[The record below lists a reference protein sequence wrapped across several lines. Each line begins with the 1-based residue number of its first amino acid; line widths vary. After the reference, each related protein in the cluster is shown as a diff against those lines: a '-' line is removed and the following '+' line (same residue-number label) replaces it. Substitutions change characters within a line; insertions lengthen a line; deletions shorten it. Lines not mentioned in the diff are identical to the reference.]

1 MPDSIL
7 SRFRI
12 VLYEPQDP
20 VNIAGTI
27 RAMKNMGFSRLYLV
41 RPVEYDA
48 YRLEGIA
55 HDTVQIISDI
65 KRCAE
70 LEEALDGCVS
80 VAGFTARRRAA
91 KRDVVT
97 PRAAAADLL
106 ELAGEGDVALLF
118 GREDKGLP
126 NEILDRA
133 HIVVTIPTTDHA
145 SLNLAQAVL
154 LGVYEL
160 HVAAADAT
168 RTLAPPRKD
177 APPATT
183 EEYEQLFADAE
194 LGLYAIDFFQDALP
208 RAHHALAANHLF
220 SRASGWKG
228 TCTAARRLH
237 RDSANCRAH
246 SRQEIQEE
254 KSLTVATLRQTM
266 AVRIFRRVEAL

>member
-1 MPDSIL
+1 MPASIL

-55 HDTVQIISDI
+55 HDTVEIISGI
-65 KRCAE
+65 TRCTG

-91 KRDVVT
+91 KRDVLT
-97 PRAAAADLL
+97 PRAAASDLL
-106 ELAGEGDVALLF
+106 DFAAEGDVALLF

-126 NEILDRA
+126 NEALDRA
-133 HIVVTIPTTDHA
+133 QVVVTIPTTSHA

-154 LGVYEL
+154 LGLYEL

-168 RTLAPPRKD
+168 RTLAPPRKH
-177 APPATT
+177 APPTA
-183 EEYEQLFADAE
+183 EEYELLFGDAE
-194 LGLYAIDFFQDALP
+194 LGLYAIDFFKTRYHEHIMRSLRTIFFRARPDGRELALL
-208 RAHHALAANHLF
+208 RAVF
-220 SRASGWKG
+220 I
-228 TCTAARRLH
+228 
-237 RDSANCRAH
+237 
-246 SRQEIQEE
+246 EIQR
-254 KSLTVATLRQTM
+254 TVE
-266 AVRIFRRVEAL
+266 RIRGNKFTKKNP

>member
-7 SRFRI
+7 SRFRV
-12 VLYEPQDP
+12 VLFEPQDP

-27 RAMKNMGFSRLYLV
+27 RAMKNFGFGRLYLV

-65 KRCAE
+65 KRCE
-70 LEEALDGCVS
+70 DLDEALDGCIS

-97 PRAAAADLL
+97 PRALASDLL
-106 ELAGEGDVALLF
+106 GLAGEGDIALLF

-126 NEILDRA
+126 NEALDRA
-133 HIVVTIPTTDHA
+133 TIVVTIPTTSHA

-154 LGVYEL
+154 LSLYEL
-160 HVAAADAT
+160 HVAADDAT
-168 RTLAPPRKD
+168 RTLAPPRKH
-177 APPATT
+177 APPATV

-194 LGLYAIDFFQDALP
+194 QGLYAIDFFKTRYHEHIMRSLRTIFFRARPDGREIALL
-208 RAHHALAANHLF
+208 RAVF
-220 SRASGWKG
+220 I
-228 TCTAARRLH
+228 
-237 RDSANCRAH
+237 
-246 SRQEIQEE
+246 EIQR
-254 KSLTVATLRQTM
+254 TVE
-266 AVRIFRRVEAL
+266 RIAGRKFERKIP

>member
-1 MPDSIL
+1 MSDSIL
-7 SRFRI
+7 SRFRV

-55 HDTVQIISDI
+55 HDTVEIISNI

-70 LEEALDGCVS
+70 LEEALDGSVS

-91 KRDVVT
+91 KRDVLA
-97 PRAAAADLL
+97 PRAAASDLL
-106 ELAGEGDVALLF
+106 DFAVDGDVALLF

-126 NEILDRA
+126 NEALDRA
-133 HIVVTIPTTDHA
+133 QVVVTIPTTTHA

-154 LGVYEL
+154 LGLYEL

-168 RTLAPPRKD
+168 RTLAPPRKH
-177 APPATT
+177 APPATA
-183 EEYEQLFADAE
+183 EEYELLFGDTE
-194 LGLYAIDFFQDALP
+194 QGLYAIDFFKTRYHEHIMRSLRTIFFRARPDGRELALL
-208 RAHHALAANHLF
+208 RAVF
-220 SRASGWKG
+220 I
-228 TCTAARRLH
+228 
-237 RDSANCRAH
+237 
-246 SRQEIQEE
+246 EIQR
-254 KSLTVATLRQTM
+254 TVE
-266 AVRIFRRVEAL
+266 RIRGNKFTKKTP

>member
-1 MPDSIL
+1 ML

-20 VNIAGTI
+20 VNIAATI
-27 RAMKNMGFSRLYLV
+27 RAMKNMGFHRLYLV

-55 HDTVQIISDI
+55 HDTVDIISGI
-65 KRCAE
+65 TRCSE
-70 LEEALDGCVS
+70 LDEALEGCVT

-91 KRDVVT
+91 KRSVLT
-97 PRAAAADLL
+97 PREATSELLTRAD
-106 ELAGEGDVALLF
+106 EGDVALLF

-133 HIVVTIPTTDHA
+133 QLVVTIPTTEHA

-168 RTLAPPRKD
+168 RTLAPPRKH

-183 EEYEQLFADAE
+183 EQYEKLFEDAE
-194 LGLYAIDFFQDALP
+194 RGLYAIDFFKT
-208 RAHHALAANHLF
+208 RYHEHIM
-220 SRASGWKG
+220 R
-228 TCTAARRLH
+228 
-237 RDSANCRAH
+237 
-246 SRQEIQEE
+246 
-254 KSLTVATLRQTM
+254 SLRTI
-266 AVRIFRRVEAL
+266 IFRARPDGRELALLRAVFIEIVRTVDRVSRKRKDE

>member
-1 MPDSIL
+1 MSATIL
-7 SRFRI
+7 SRFRV

-55 HDTVQIISDI
+55 HDTVEIISGI
-65 KRCAE
+65 RRCAE

-91 KRDVVT
+91 KRDVFT
-97 PRAAAADLL
+97 PRAAASDLL
-106 ELAGEGDVALLF
+106 DFAADGDVALLF

-126 NEILDRA
+126 NEALDLA
-133 HIVVTIPTTDHA
+133 QVVVTIPTTSHA

-154 LGVYEL
+154 LGLYEL

-168 RTLAPPRKD
+168 RSLAPPRKH
-177 APPATT
+177 APPATA
-183 EEYEQLFADAE
+183 EEFELLFADAE
-194 LGLYAIDFFQDALP
+194 LGLHAIDFFKTRYHEHIMRSLRTIFFRARPDGRELALL
-208 RAHHALAANHLF
+208 RAVF
-220 SRASGWKG
+220 I
-228 TCTAARRLH
+228 
-237 RDSANCRAH
+237 
-246 SRQEIQEE
+246 EIQR
-254 KSLTVATLRQTM
+254 TVD
-266 AVRIFRRVEAL
+266 RIRGKKFTKKNS

>member
-1 MPDSIL
+1 MPSSIF

-27 RAMKNMGFSRLYLV
+27 RAMKNFGFGRLYLV
-41 RPVEYDA
+41 RPVDYDA

-65 KRCAE
+65 KRCAD
-70 LEEALDGCVS
+70 LDEALDGCIS

-97 PRAAAADLL
+97 PRELATDLL
-106 ELAGEGDVALLF
+106 GVADEGDIALLF

-126 NEILDRA
+126 NEALDRA
-133 HIVVTIPTTDHA
+133 QIVVTIPTTSHA

-154 LGVYEL
+154 LGLYEL
-160 HVAAADAT
+160 HVAADDAT
-168 RTLAPPRKD
+168 RTLAPPRKH
-177 APPATT
+177 APPATV

-194 LGLYAIDFFQDALP
+194 QGLYAIEFFKTRYHEHIMRSLRTIFFRARPDGREIALL
-208 RAHHALAANHLF
+208 RAVF
-220 SRASGWKG
+220 I
-228 TCTAARRLH
+228 
-237 RDSANCRAH
+237 
-246 SRQEIQEE
+246 EIQR
-254 KSLTVATLRQTM
+254 TVE
-266 AVRIFRRVEAL
+266 RIAGRKFNRKIP

>member
-1 MPDSIL
+1 MPASIL

-27 RAMKNMGFSRLYLV
+27 RAMKNFGFGRLYLV

-65 KRCAE
+65 KRCSD
-70 LEEALDGCVS
+70 LDEALDGCIS

-91 KRDVVT
+91 KRDVLT
-97 PRAAAADLL
+97 PRAAAAEML
-106 ELAGEGDVALLF
+106 ERADEGDVALLF

-126 NEILDRA
+126 NEALDRA
-133 HIVVTIPTTDHA
+133 QLVVTIPTTTHA
-145 SLNLAQAVL
+145 SLNLAQAAL
-154 LGVYEL
+154 LGLYEL

-168 RTLAPPRKD
+168 RTLAPPRKH

-183 EEYEQLFADAE
+183 EEYEELFADAE
-194 LGLYAIDFFQDALP
+194 LGLAAINFFKTRYHEHVMRSLRTIFFRARPDGRELALL
-208 RAHHALAANHLF
+208 RAVF
-220 SRASGWKG
+220 I
-228 TCTAARRLH
+228 
-237 RDSANCRAH
+237 
-246 SRQEIQEE
+246 EIQR
-254 KSLTVATLRQTM
+254 TVE
-266 AVRIFRRVEAL
+266 RIRGRKFKRKIP

>member
-7 SRFRI
+7 SNFRV

-27 RAMKNMGFSRLYLV
+27 RAMKNMGFGRLYLV

-65 KRCAE
+65 KRCAD
-70 LEEALDGCVS
+70 LDEALDGCIA

-91 KRDVVT
+91 KREVIT
-97 PRAAAADLL
+97 PRAAASDLL
-106 ELAGEGDVALLF
+106 EKAEEGDVALLF

-126 NEILDRA
+126 NDALDRA
-133 HIVVTIPTTDHA
+133 QVVVTIPTTAHA

-154 LGVYEL
+154 LGIYEL
-160 HVAAADAT
+160 HVAAADST
-168 RTLAPPRKD
+168 RTLAPPRKH

-183 EEYEQLFADAE
+183 EEYEQLFADVE
-194 LGLYAIDFFQDALP
+194 QGLYAIEFFKTRYHEHIMRSLRTIFFRARPDGREIALL
-208 RAHHALAANHLF
+208 RAVF
-220 SRASGWKG
+220 I
-228 TCTAARRLH
+228 
-237 RDSANCRAH
+237 
-246 SRQEIQEE
+246 EIQR
-254 KSLTVATLRQTM
+254 TVE
-266 AVRIFRRVEAL
+266 RIAGKKFERKKP

>member
-1 MPDSIL
+1 MTTSIL

-27 RAMKNMGFSRLYLV
+27 RAMKNMGFDRLYLV

-55 HDTVQIISDI
+55 HDTVAIISGI
-65 KRCAE
+65 QRCDT
-70 LEEALDGCVS
+70 LEEALDGCVT

-91 KRDVVT
+91 KREVLA
-97 PRAAAADLL
+97 PRVAAANLL
-106 ELAGEGDVALLF
+106 ESAKDGDVALMF

-126 NEILDRA
+126 NEALDRA
-133 HIVVTIPTTDHA
+133 QVVVTIPTTAHA

-154 LGVYEL
+154 LGIYEL

-168 RTLAPPRKD
+168 RTLAPPRKH

-183 EEYEQLFADAE
+183 EQYELLFADAE
-194 LGLYAIDFFQDALP
+194 RGLYAIDFFKTRFHEHIMRSLRTIVFRARPDGRELALL
-208 RAHHALAANHLF
+208 RAVF
-220 SRASGWKG
+220 IEIVRTVDRVSGKKKKPQG
-228 TCTAARRLH
+228 
-237 RDSANCRAH
+237 
-246 SRQEIQEE
+246 E
-254 KSLTVATLRQTM
+254 
-266 AVRIFRRVEAL
+266 

>member
-27 RAMKNMGFSRLYLV
+27 RAMKNMGFARLYLV
-41 RPVEYDA
+41 RPGEYDA

-55 HDTVQIISDI
+55 HDTVAIISAI
-65 KRCAE
+65 KRCAD
-70 LEEALDGCVS
+70 LDEALDGCVS

-91 KRDVVT
+91 KRDVLE

-106 ELAGEGDVALLF
+106 EMAVDGDVALLF
-118 GREDKGLP
+118 GREDRGLP
-126 NEILDRA
+126 NEALDRA
-133 HIVVTIPTTDHA
+133 QVVITIPTTAHA

-154 LGVYEL
+154 LGIYEL
-160 HVAAADAT
+160 HVAAADST
-168 RTLAPPRKD
+168 RTLAPPRKH

-194 LGLYAIDFFQDALP
+194 LGLHAIDFFKTRYHEHIMRSLRTIFFRARPDGREVALL
-208 RAHHALAANHLF
+208 RAVF
-220 SRASGWKG
+220 I
-228 TCTAARRLH
+228 
-237 RDSANCRAH
+237 
-246 SRQEIQEE
+246 EIQRTVERIAGRKFKK
-254 KSLTVATLRQTM
+254 KSP
-266 AVRIFRRVEAL
+266 